1 MQADTSSHRFLEYG
15 THEGALYGTKLDT
28 IRDVINSGYMAVLD
42 VEPPVF
48 PHFIFFNI
56 DVIFI
61 ICSQTQSCFNNILFN
76 DISVNNLVL

>member
-28 IRDVINSGYMAVLD
+28 IRDVINSGCMAVLD

-48 PHFIFFNI
+48 LICFF
-56 DVIFI
+56 
-61 ICSQTQSCFNNILFN
+61 QY
-76 DISVNNLVL
+76 